1 MFLCIFGRCRGDL
14 LALFKPSNV
23 FRKSCYFLQIFLHCH
38 AWPWNCTDPLHW
50 SVWLSW
56 AVEEKLV
63 SVGSSRDGG
72 GGTSTP
78 TKPRPLKTLLKTHQ
92 PAHNVLL
99 KTIKGRIENL
109 PQTKPSQ
116 ACIQSLLRSL
126 LPHAK
131 RTYHTTL
138 SSPQRKCT
146 KAKNLLLL

>member
-38 AWPWNCTDPLHW
+38 AWPWNCTDPLV
-50 SVWLSW
+50 SLI
-56 AVEEKLV
+56 KLGGRRETG
-63 SVGSSRDGG
+63 VGRILQGWRRWDLHAHQ
-72 GGTSTP
+72 TPSTP
-78 TKPRPLKTLLKTHQ
+78 TKPRPLKTLLRALLKTHQ
-92 PAHNVLL
+92 PAHRVLL

-138 SSPQRKCT
+138 
-146 KAKNLLLL
+146 